1 MSYLSQ
7 LQEALRAPTPFGAA
21 LSRVGQSAL
30 EYSAADLAQRQQEGL
45 RRRQEAERQRQLSQQ
60 QAQFIESR
68 LPGMRASGQFEQMAK
83 LLPAYRSAV
92 KGAYGIDIPGG
103 DVVGAPIYGPRMT
116 VPAATPPISPDL
128 APIQYGRGP
137 GLPTERVDIP
147 PREIGRDFSGAMT
160 RRALDERFM
169 LGPERQPE
177 QKLIVAG
184 GAIYDPIE
192 KKWLTPPT
200 QLTAE
205 QKLEAQMSGGGYVS
219 SYDPGSGMATLVRR
233 APGVQYT
240 PRPQAPGFIEDYDPA
255 TGGVTLRPR
264 AEGLTVTPKP
274 PMTISYE
281 GAGGTGIVKPKV
293 PGATITPKQAAQ
305 QKIKT
310 KAVNDAVVNIIS
322 TLQGGNAF
330 APQPFIS
337 EYNELPD
344 KTPAIKVRVNT
355 AIQPISFVRQQFLNR
370 NFQVQDLP
378 TGEFIAIAT
387 PGTIA
392 GPKGPKPTPA
402 PKLTTVTTPEGKF
415 RREDVP
421 GLQVAGP
428 ATPAPTR
435 RPSARDIQVEVEM
448 RAAAEYNSMLN
459 NPQMWTGREAE
470 RALQSQRYLR
480 YLSNPRMAPK
490 PAELVQFEQD
500 IFTRIMQ
507 ERQPQAAPVAAPSA
521 TPMAVPSISATP
533 VQDTGESWKDYQKP
547 RRGGR

>member
-1 MSYLSQ
+1 MSYLNL
-7 LQEALRAPTPFGAA
+7 LQQQIQRDREDARRFGEAISSGFGAYFQEQE
-21 LSRVGQSAL
+21 R
-30 EYSAADLAQRQQEGL
+30 QRQL
-45 RRRQEAERQRQLSQQ
+45 KKQEAERQRQLSQQ

-103 DVVGAPIYGPRMT
+103 DVVGAPIYGPSVT
-116 VPAATPPISPDL
+116 VPAATPPK
-128 APIQYGRGP
+128 
-137 GLPTERVDIP
+137 
-147 PREIGRDFSGAMT
+147 EIGRDFSGAMT
-160 RRALDERFM
+160 RRALEERFM
-169 LGPERQPE
+169 LGPEEPKYQA
-177 QKLIVAG
+177 VG
-184 GAIYDPIE
+184 GALMNLRTGE
-192 KKWLTPPT
+192 FKVPPT
-200 QLTAE
+200 QMTAE
-205 QKLEAQMSGGGYVS
+205 QKFEARKSGGGFVS
-219 SYDPGSGMATLVRR
+219 SYDPATGVATLVPR

-470 RALQSQRYLR
+470 RDLQSQRYLR

-490 PAELVQFEQD
+490 PAELVQLEQD

-521 TPMAVPSISATP
+521 TPMAVPSISTTP